1 MKIMIQ
7 FILFGRCVAFLKLKS
22 KPIWILTLSLSAQ
35 AQICGSNFP
44 TVPITNR
51 REWVRFHINLGSIY
65 TDDWWK
71 RPSGQIYD
79 LMALFIGLS
88 QVMLASRSKPMQR
101 VFTLLCTKN
110 VKLVIWLL
118 LLRGLLCLVKGG
130 NLWMRLRSLVA
141 CVGMIFSV
149 QYI

>member
-1 MKIMIQ
+1 MIK

-79 LMALFIGLS
+79 HMALFIDLS
-88 QVMLASRSKPMQR
+88 QAMSATRSKPMHQIFTIQLPF
-101 VFTLLCTKN
+101 VFIILTKHYWFWLKRDFKSHGEIKDPLSGCGYCCCCCCCCCCCT
-110 VKLVIWLL
+110 
-118 LLRGLLCLVKGG
+118 
-130 NLWMRLRSLVA
+130 
-141 CVGMIFSV
+141 
-149 QYI
+149 

>member
-1 MKIMIQ
+1 MIK

-79 LMALFIGLS
+79 HMALFIGLS

-101 VFTLLCTKN
+101 VSHCFVLKMLNWWFGCCCSGACC
-110 VKLVIWLL
+110 VWL
-118 LLRGLLCLVKGG
+118 KGSSG
-130 NLWMRLRSLVA
+130 KFMNASQKSCRMCWYD
-141 CVGMIFSV
+141 F
-149 QYI
+149 